1 METLFR
7 RGVSLG
13 FGVGI
18 STENEHLLKD
28 LLLVLLFEN
37 FALKFIPLLH
47 QLYIM
52 RIDLVMPLA
61 FNDELI

>member
-18 STENEHLLKD
+18 SAENEHLLED
-28 LLLVLLFEN
+28 LLLMLLLEN